1 MVESISQCDERADV
15 SESTRPLLREIHH
28 QVKNNL
34 QIVCSLLRIQ
44 SRGLVE
50 SDARA
55 VCKRSEERI
64 QCMALVYDALYRG
77 SLREGVSLRDYLP
90 TMVQHLVQGM
100 TQREMAPE
108 VTFNLDAV
116 QLSSKA
122 ATHIGLLFNEVLSHR
137 LRQERPGHD
146 RATFELNAHEEGD
159 GIIFRICDN
168 GPRCDDSVGISAI
181 ELQILDALVRQ
192 VEGKAEYPESSGF
205 EMVIRVPNRALQV
218 S

>member
-1 MVESISQCDERADV
+1 MVESLSQCQERADE
-15 SESTRPLLREIHH
+15 SESARPLLREIHH

-77 SLREGVSLRDYLP
+77 SLLEGVSLRDYLP

-100 TQREMAPE
+100 TRRESAPK
-108 VTFNLDAV
+108 VVFNLDPL

-137 LRQERPGHD
+137 LRQVR
-146 RATFELNAHEEGD
+146 HEEGRALLELSVYED
-159 GIIFRICDN
+159 GEQTVFQIRDN
-168 GPRCDDSVGISAI
+168 GPRRDESTGISAI
-181 ELQILDALVRQ
+181 ELQILEALVRQ
-192 VEGKAEYPESSGF
+192 VEGQAEYTESPGF
-205 EMVIRVPNRALQV
+205 EMRILVPNRALTV
-218 S
+218 T

>member
-1 MVESISQCDERADV
+1 MVEAISQCDERADV
-15 SESTRPLLREIHH
+15 SESARPLLREIHH

-100 TQREMAPE
+100 TQREAAPE
-108 VTFNLDAV
+108 LTFHLDAV

-122 ATHIGLLFNEVLSHR
+122 ATHVGLLFNEVLSHR
-137 LRQERPGHD
+137 LRQASQAGG
-146 RATFELNAHEEGD
+146 RAVFELHAYTEGD
-159 GIIFRICDN
+159 DTVFQIRDN
-168 GPRCDDSVGISAI
+168 GPRRSDSVGVSAI

-218 S
+218 C

>member
-1 MVESISQCDERADV
+1 MVESTSQCQERADV
-15 SESTRPLLREIHH
+15 SVSARSLLREIHH

-34 QIVCSLLRIQ
+34 QIVSSLLRIQ

-77 SLREGVSLRDYLP
+77 SLLEGVSLRDYLP

-100 TQREMAPE
+100 TRRESAPE
-108 VTFNLDAV
+108 VVFNLDPL

-137 LRQERPGHD
+137 LRQLR
-146 RATFELNAHEEGD
+146 HEEGRALLELSVYED
-159 GIIFRICDN
+159 GEQAVFQIRDN
-168 GPRCDDSVGISAI
+168 GPSRDESTGVSAI
-181 ELQILDALVRQ
+181 ELQILEALVRQ
-192 VEGKAEYPESSGF
+192 VEGQAEYPESPGF
-205 EMVIRVPNRALQV
+205 EMRIRVPNRALTV
-218 S
+218 A